1 MAERLFPQQEI
12 RVRILVAPFGI
23 TADIPQSKMYNR
35 FYIVCN
41 KNIQRRRKDAEG
53 NDDWQHTHY
62 Y

>member
-12 RVRILVAPFGI
+12 RVRIPVAPLGI

-35 FYIVCN
+35 FYIECN

-53 NDDWQHTHY
+53 NDDW
-62 Y
+62 

>member
-12 RVRILVAPFGI
+12 RVRIPVAPLGI

-35 FYIVCN
+35 FYIECN